1 MGQSATGAASVNAG
15 QIEHWNADAG
25 DAWAR
30 LQARMDAQIGPLGEE
45 ALEALGPRPGERII
59 DVGCGC
65 GDTSLALAT
74 RVSPGGSVT
83 GIDISR
89 PMLAVARRRA
99 AATGARVEFLEAD
112 AETHAFPA
120 GEADAI
126 FSRFGVMFFERPARA
141 FANLRSALKTG
152 GRLAFLCWQ
161 GPEKNPFITAPMM
174 AARPLLAPEPPPDP
188 HAPGPFAFA
197 DGERVAGI
205 LREAGFAN
213 IHVEPRERT
222 LAAGS
227 LDQVME
233 VALNIGPLGRAL
245 REQPDRR
252 EPVVQAV
259 RDAMSAR
266 AGADGIIHLPTATW
280 VVTAANRS

>member
-1 MGQSATGAASVNAG
+1 MGQSATGAALANAG

-45 ALEALGPRPGERII
+45 AIEALGPRPGERII

-99 AATGARVEFLEAD
+99 MPRPSARVEFLEAD

-126 FSRFGVMFFERPARA
+126 FSRFGVMFFERPTRA
-141 FANLRSALKTG
+141 FANLRSALKA
-152 GRLAFLCWQ
+152 GRAARPSCA
-161 GPEKNPFITAPMM
+161 GRRPEKNPFITAANDGRAP
-174 AARPLLAPEPPPDP
+174 AARAR
-188 HAPGPFAFA
+188 A
-197 DGERVAGI
+197 
-205 LREAGFAN
+205 
-213 IHVEPRERT
+213 
-222 LAAGS
+222 AAGPPR
-227 LDQVME
+227 
-233 VALNIGPLGRAL
+233 AGPLRL
-245 REQPDRR
+245 RRR
-252 EPVVQAV
+252 
-259 RDAMSAR
+259 
-266 AGADGIIHLPTATW
+266 
-280 VVTAANRS
+280 